1 MQDIRFAM
9 RSLARTPSFTIAA
22 VLALGLGIGSTA
34 GVFSLLEGIVLRPL
48 PYANAG
54 RLVMIWEGND
64 EKKLTHQPI
73 SPVNFVDYR
82 QVRSSIEDAAAWW
95 RPQLNLADDATG
107 DPIRVPAIET
117 SQNLFRVLGVAPAIG
132 RGFSSDS
139 TLTGRTQEAII
150 SHRLWQSRF
159 GGDRAVLGRAVRLN
173 GYLYTIVGVMPPGF
187 GFPGETDLW
196 EGLNWDL
203 SQHSRGAHFME
214 AVARLRPGVTP
225 EQANRELAA
234 LGTRLGTE
242 FPSTN
247 GAWRASALVLDRE
260 VAGVFRPALFA
271 LLGASALLLLI
282 ACLNVANLLLA
293 RSTSRRREVAV
304 RAALGAS
311 RGRLV
316 RLFLTE
322 NVVLAAAGAILGL
335 VVATAS
341 VKGLLA
347 WSPIQIPRAG
357 DVHVDGAVLLFAT
370 LIAVFTSILFGL
382 VPSLLMSRAELQDAL
397 REGTRGAG
405 SRTRVVRGALVVGE
419 VALAVMLLCGAGLL
433 VRSVE
438 RLIGEDVGVDV
449 TSVLT
454 ANIQLPDAAYRDWNR
469 VDLFFSQLLPAL
481 RAHRE
486 VAAAGVATFLPL
498 DAGWRLPFGVPGTGP
513 ALAGQ
518 EPEAQHHSVDDG
530 YFAALKVPLVRGRG
544 FDTRDDAKAPGVV
557 VINETMARQIW
568 PGEDAVGK
576 RITTNA
582 TVIGPLGRRIVPGNE
597 FAVVGVVRDIKNASL
612 RSGTEPA
619 VYFTV
624 RQFPFRKLS
633 IVVRGRGSVNASQL
647 DDLLRTEVHKLDPT
661 LPLADVKP
669 MARVLAA
676 SVDPP
681 RFIMLVMSLFAA
693 LAVTLA
699 AVGIYGILTYAVTN
713 RRREIG
719 IRLALGAQSATMLRM
734 VLREGL
740 SLALL
745 GCVIGVA
752 GALASGRAIAGLLY
766 GVTPWDPPT
775 VVAVTMIVLVVAF
788 AACLVPGWRAA
799 AEDPAEVLRGE

>member
-54 RLVMIWEGND
+54 RLVMIWESNGD
-64 EKKLTHQPI
+64 KKLTHQPV

-82 QVRSSIEDAAAWW
+82 QVRSSLEDAAAWW

-117 SQNLFRVLGVAPAIG
+117 SQNLFRVLGIAPAIG

-139 TLTGRTQEAII
+139 TLTGRTQEVII
-150 SHRLWQSRF
+150 SDRLWKSRF
-159 GGDRAVLGRAVRLN
+159 GGDRAAVGRAVRLN

-196 EGLNWDL
+196 EGLVWDL
-203 SQHSRGAHFME
+203 TQHSRGAHFME
-214 AVARLRPGVTP
+214 AVARLRPGVTT

-234 LGTRLGTE
+234 LGARLGTE

-247 GAWRASALVLDRE
+247 GAWHASAVVLDHE

-271 LLGASALLLLI
+271 LLGASVLLLLI

-293 RSTSRRREVAV
+293 RSASRRREVAV

-311 RGRLV
+311 RGRLI

-322 NVVLAAAGAILGL
+322 NVVLAGAGAILGL

-347 WSPIQIPRAG
+347 WSPIHIPRAG
-357 DVHVDGAVLLFAT
+357 DVHVDATVLAFAT
-370 LIAVFTSILFGL
+370 LAAVLTSILFGL

-405 SRTRVVRGALVVGE
+405 SRTRVVRGGLVVGE

-438 RLIGEDVGVDV
+438 RLIGEDVGVDA

-454 ANIQLPDAAYRDWNR
+454 ANIQLPDVAYSDWNK
-469 VDLFFSQLLPAL
+469 VDLFFSQLMPAL
-481 RAHRE
+481 RARPE
-486 VAAAGVATFLPL
+486 VAGAGIATFLPL
-498 DAGWRLPFGVPGTGP
+498 DAGWRLPFGVPGTAP
-513 ALAGQ
+513 PQAGQ
-518 EPEAQHHSVDDG
+518 EPQAQHHSADDG
-530 YFAALKVPLVRGRG
+530 YFAALRVPIVRGRG
-544 FDTRDDAKAPGVV
+544 FDARDDAKSPGVL
-557 VINETMARQIW
+557 VINETMARQTW

-576 RITTNA
+576 RLTTNA
-582 TVIGPLGRRIVPGNE
+582 TVIGPLGRRLVPGNE
-597 FAVVGVVRDIKNASL
+597 FEVVGVVRDIKNASL
-612 RSGTEPA
+612 RSATEPA
-619 VYFTV
+619 IYFPA
-624 RQFPFRKLS
+624 RQFPFRKMS
-633 IVVRGRGSVNASQL
+633 IVVRGRGSFDAAQL
-647 DDLLRTEVHKLDPT
+647 DELLRAEVHKLDPT

-669 MARVLAA
+669 MARVLAT

-719 IRLALGAQSATMLRM
+719 IRLALGAQSASMLRM

-740 SLALL
+740 GLALL
-745 GCVIGVA
+745 GCVIGTA
-752 GALASGRAIAGLLY
+752 GALASGRAISGLLY

-775 VVAVTMIVLVVAF
+775 VVAVTTIVLVVAF
-788 AACLVPGWRAA
+788 AACLIPGRRAA
-799 AEDPAEVLRGE
+799 SEDPAEVLRGE